1 MSHSHFIRGLFKR
14 YRDAADVTTKPFSV
28 KKLANCGVVAVD
40 VVFDDATGGAPSM
53 RNPRLLFGSALE
65 GDGES
70 DESSEDESGSRL
82 ERAKNF
88 GSGVLSSIEKR
99 VRPARSYANTPDTG
113 WRRPPW
119 PRRGRS
125 SPPVAPCPARARAPS
140 WST

>member
-1 MSHSHFIRGLFKR
+1 
-14 YRDAADVTTKPFSV
+14 
-28 KKLANCGVVAVD
+28 
-40 VVFDDATGGAPSM
+40 M

-99 VRPARSYANTPDTG
+99 VRPARSHLRT
-113 WRRPPW
+113 RRT
-119 PRRGRS
+119 
-125 SPPVAPCPARARAPS
+125 PVASGP
-140 WST
+140 

>member
-1 MSHSHFIRGLFKR
+1 M
-14 YRDAADVTTKPFSV
+14 TTKPFAV

-53 RNPRLLFGSALE
+53 RNPRFLFGSALE

-99 VRPARSYANTPDTG
+99 VRPARAPRTRRTPVASTSLAWMG
-113 WRRPPW
+113 RCSRRRWRRRPP
-119 PRRGRS
+119 
-125 SPPVAPCPARARAPS
+125 AARARRPS
-140 WST
+140 RRRIGGI